1 MSPRKERRE
10 LASVLTSVDLR
21 EGKVVVSLAAGR
33 QAAQP
38 SSLYKSSIGSCW
50 WESQTIPIV
59 KKNAQGADVLRN
71 QDVASLS
78 PGW

>member
-10 LASVLTSVDLR
+10 LASLLTSVDLR

-33 QAAQP
+33 QVAQP

-50 WESQTIPIV
+50 WESQTIPIA
-59 KKNAQGADVLRN
+59 KRMHKVLMYYGTRMWH
-71 QDVASLS
+71 
-78 PGW
+78 P